1 MITNFGDSASPA
13 ALEPSVGNKVGK
25 ILQGLRRHLRD
36 PQLRVALA
44 VIMTYT
50 LAAISAHWWVHGDPI
65 AQDLASRLHPP
76 NWVHPFG
83 TDELG
88 RDVFS
93 RVVFG
98 AQISIPAALV
108 VILCGSTFGTGLGA
122 VAGFVGG
129 ALDEVILRITDMVLA
144 FPVLVLTIAIGAA
157 FGAGLTHGVIALI
170 VVWWPQYVRVC
181 RGLVL
186 DHKTR
191 DYVAASVAAGQ
202 RAYAVLL
209 RVILPNTLPT
219 IAAMAAIDVGRA
231 ILLFSILGF
240 VGVGARPPAPEW
252 GSMVAEGATVFDQWW
267 VATFPA
273 LAILVLVFAFNLVGD
288 ALGDV
293 MDPWSAGR
301 N

>member
-1 MITNFGDSASPA
+1 
-13 ALEPSVGNKVGK
+13 VGNRFAES
-25 ILQGLRRHLRD
+25 LRGLRQHLRD
-36 PQLRVALA
+36 PQLRVGLA
-44 VIMTYT
+44 VILAYT
-50 LAAISAHWWVHGDPI
+50 LAALSAHWWVHGDPL
-65 AQDLASRLHPP
+65 QENLASRLVPP
-76 NWVHPFG
+76 SWVHPFG
-83 TDELG
+83 TDDLG
-88 RDVFS
+88 RDLLS

-98 AQISIPAALV
+98 AQISIPAALI
-108 VILCGSTFGTGLGA
+108 VILCGSTFGTSLGA

-129 ALDEVILRITDMVLA
+129 RLDEVILRITDMVLA

-157 FGAGLTHGVIALI
+157 FGPSLSHGVLALI

-202 RAYAVLL
+202 RAHVVLF

-288 ALGDV
+288 ALRDV
-293 MDPWSAGR
+293 MDPWAEGR
-301 N
+301 T